1 MRWVL
6 VFLVLLASCVYV
18 LTNNQKRL
26 IREGDL
32 LFAMGKP
39 LMAISMYERALLN
52 YVPFSPYNEKA
63 VEKIKKTCQAL
74 TEKEHKLFCQETL
87 RSALYQLRGFYVPYS
102 ETITKTEKDM
112 LITKLELYIQ
122 HNNPPPEEYQQIFK
136 ELKAITDYDP
146 YPSVFWSFLVVFSLA
161 GWIGSAVF
169 LTLKANKK
177 AFLSFLVFLFL
188 WLLGLYLA

>member
-6 VFLVLLASCVYV
+6 VFTVLLASCVYV

-32 LFAMGKP
+32 LFVTGKP
-39 LMAISMYERALLN
+39 IMAISMYERALLN

-63 VEKIKKTCQAL
+63 IEKIQKTCQAL

-87 RSALYQLRGFYVPYS
+87 RSALYQLRSFYVPYS
-102 ETITKTEKDM
+102 ETITKTEKDI

-122 HNNPPPEEYQQIFK
+122 HNNPPPEKYQQIFK

-146 YPSVFWSFLVVFSLA
+146 YPSVFWSFLVVLSLA
-161 GWIGSAVF
+161 GWIGSTVF
-169 LTLKANKK
+169 LILKASKK
-177 AFLSFLVFLFL
+177 AFLSFLVLFFL
-188 WLLGLYLA
+188 WILGLYLA

>member
-6 VFLVLLASCVYV
+6 VFTVLLASCVYV

-63 VEKIKKTCQAL
+63 IEKIQKTCQGL

-122 HNNPPPEEYQQIFK
+122 HNNPPPEKYQQIFE
-136 ELKAITDYDP
+136 ELKAITGYDP
-146 YPSVFWSFLVVFSLA
+146 YPSVFWSFLAVLSLA
-161 GWIGSAVF
+161 GWVGSVVF
-169 LTLKANKK
+169 LILKASKK
-177 AFLSFLVFLFL
+177 AFLSFLVFFFL